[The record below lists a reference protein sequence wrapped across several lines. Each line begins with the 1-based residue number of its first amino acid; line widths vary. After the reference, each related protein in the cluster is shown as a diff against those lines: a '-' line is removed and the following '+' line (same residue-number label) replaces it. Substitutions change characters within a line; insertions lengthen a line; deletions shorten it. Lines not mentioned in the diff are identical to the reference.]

1 MSLQVLVADDSRTM
15 RTIIRRSLESL
26 GVSNIAEAGDGA
38 EAFTLFQQKAFN
50 LVLTDW
56 NMPIKNGLDLIRD
69 IRSQNKQVP
78 IIMITTE
85 AEKSQVLTAIQAGVS
100 DYLVKPF
107 TADVLR
113 DKLSKHGCN

>member
-1 MSLQVLVADDSRTM
+1 MSVNVLVADDSRTM

-26 GVSNIAEAGDGA
+26 GVTEITEAADGV
-38 EAFTLFQQKAFN
+38 EAVTIFEQHPFQ

-56 NMPIKNGLDLIRD
+56 NMPRKTGLDVIRD
-69 IRSQNKQVP
+69 IRSRNAQVP

-85 AEKSQVLTAIQAGVS
+85 AERSQVLRAIEAGVS

-107 TADVLR
+107 ETEALR
-113 DKLSKHGCN
+113 AKLAKHGCS